1 MAPNVN
7 VTYDDMHRAAKDL
20 ADGHADIIDKLTVL
34 QTLIK
39 TLVNGGYVTD
49 KSSKQFET
57 SYDEFNKGASQ
68 TIHGLEGMSGYLKKA
83 AETFEQ
89 ADHTL
94 SQGLSG

>member
-1 MAPNVN
+1 MANVN
-7 VTYDDMHRAAKDL
+7 VTYDDMRKAASDL
-20 ADGHADIIDKLTVL
+20 SDGHADIIDKLTIL

-57 SYDEFNKGASQ
+57 SYEEFNRGAAQ
-68 TIHGLEGMSGYLKKA
+68 TIEGLQGMSGYLKKA

-89 ADHTL
+89 ADQQL
-94 SQGLSG
+94 GSGLG